1 VLVVTP
7 VERVRSAL
15 EAAGSRRSGRDWQC
29 PAHQDHKASLSVSE
43 GRNGRAVLHCH
54 VGCPTEAVLVAL
66 RLDWPDLF
74 PEGRNGKAQPV
85 ATYDYTDE
93 HGHLLY
99 QAVRYFPK
107 DFKRR
112 RPDGHN
118 GWTWTLGDTRLVL
131 YRLPRVLA
139 AVEAGLPV
147 YVVEGEKDVHAI
159 EGAGATATTV
169 LGGVSG
175 RWLPEHSRLL
185 AKTRVVVVAD
195 DDPPGRKRATA
206 TARAIAA
213 VGGRVEVVRA
223 AVGKDT
229 ADHLAAGRAL
239 ADLLPADQEPERTP
253 AGPGPPEGA
262 AESAESA
269 ETTPAWEPPAPLG
282 PATEAAAFPVRAL
295 PSWLADYVQAVATAT
310 QTPPDLAGMLV
321 LSVLAAAA
329 GGLAEVAVRP
339 DWREPLNLFAAVG
352 LSPGNRK
359 SAVVRDVTGPLL
371 ALEREL
377 VDAKASAILEAGTAR
392 KVAER
397 AADQAQAVAG
407 KAAADQTAAGTAAA
421 DQAQAALADAIAAA
435 GRAAGIQVPA
445 PPRLLVDDA
454 TPEALASLLAEQGG
468 RIALLSPEGDVF
480 DMMAGRYAQGGGPN
494 LGVYLKGHAG
504 DLLRVDRKGRPPEHV
519 DRPALTVGLAVQ
531 PEVLRQIADRPGFR
545 GRGLLARFLWALPA
559 GTVGRRQVGAAPV
572 PAGVRERYETEAKAL
587 ARSLLDQAEVGRLA
601 GVTEPMTIPL
611 DPAAAA
617 VLLELE
623 RELEPRLDPE
633 TGDLAHVE
641 GWAAKLAGATARI
654 AGLLHLAA
662 HLRDGW
668 ARPVQAETMHAA
680 VAIARY
686 LTDHALAVFD
696 LMGADPALADAR
708 YVLDWIE
715 RTGAERFTRRELFT
729 ALPRGRFPKVDALAP
744 GMGLLETHGH
754 IRRADQPAPKGRGR
768 PPSPAYE
775 VNPLRRPRTPRPG
788 ISADSADSAA
798 PPSRS
803 GRLPGLD
810 PDDPRRFTR

>member
-1 VLVVTP
+1 MTP
-7 VERVRSAL
+7 AERVRSAL
-15 EAAGSRRSGRDWQC
+15 ETAGSRRSGRDWQC
-29 PAHQDHKASLSVSE
+29 PAHQDRKASLSLTE
-43 GRNGRAVLHCH
+43 GRDGKAVLHCH
-54 VGCPTEAVLVAL
+54 AGCPTQAVLAAL

-74 PEGRNGKAQPV
+74 PAGRNGKAEMV

-93 HGHLLY
+93 QDRLLY

-107 DFKRR
+107 AFKRR
-112 RPDGHN
+112 RPDGHG

-139 AVEAGLPV
+139 TIEAAKPI

-159 EGAGATATTV
+159 ERAGATATTI
-169 LGGVSG
+169 LGGVNG
-175 RWLPEHSRLL
+175 RWLPEFSRLL
-185 AKTRVVVVAD
+185 AKTRVLVVAD
-195 DDPPGRKRATA
+195 DDPPGWRRAAA
-206 TARAIAA
+206 TARAIAGL
-213 VGGRVEVVRA
+213 GGQVEVVKA
-223 AVGKDT
+223 AAGKDA
-229 ADHLAAGRAL
+229 ADHLAAGKTL
-239 ADLLPADQEPERTP
+239 DDLLPADQEPGP
-253 AGPGPPEGA
+253 APADGPAVGS

-269 ETTPAWEPPAPLG
+269 ESTPAWEPPAPLG
-282 PATEAAAFPVRAL
+282 PTTEAAAFPVRVL
-295 PSWLADYVQAVATAT
+295 PAWLADYVQAEAHAT

-339 DWREPLNLFAAVG
+339 GWREPLNLFTAVG
-352 LSPGNRK
+352 MSPGSRK

-371 ALEREL
+371 ELEREL
-377 VDAKASAILEAGTAR
+377 VTAKASAILEAGTAR

-407 KAAADQTAAGTAAA
+407 KAAADQTTAGKAAA
-421 DQAQAALADAIAAA
+421 DQAHAALADAIAAA
-435 GRAAGIQVPA
+435 RRAAGIQVPA

-480 DMMAGRYAQGGGPN
+480 DMMAGRYSQGSGPN

-504 DLLRVDRKGRPPEHV
+504 DALRVDRKGRPPEHI

-531 PEVLRQIADRPGFR
+531 PEVLRQIAYRPGFR

-587 ARSLLDQAEVGRLA
+587 ARSLLDQAEAGRLA
-601 GVTEPMTIPL
+601 GVTKPMTLLL
-611 DPAAAA
+611 DPVAAA

-623 RELEPRLDPE
+623 RELEPRLDAE

-654 AGLLHLAA
+654 AGLLHLAE

-668 ARPVQAETMHAA
+668 ARPVEAGTMHAA

-708 YVLDWIE
+708 YLLDWIA

-729 ALPRGRFPKVDALAP
+729 ALPRGRFPKVDALDPALE
-744 GMGLLETHGH
+744 LLEAHGYVQ
-754 IRRADQPAPKGRGR
+754 RAAQPAPKGPGR
-768 PPSPAYE
+768 PPSPTYE
-775 VNPLRRPRTPRPG
+775 VNPLRRPRASRSG
-788 ISADSADSAA
+788 ISADSADSAE
-798 PPSRS
+798 PSVGQ
-803 GRLPGLD
+803 GRLPGVD
-810 PDDPRRFTR
+810 MDDPGRFTR